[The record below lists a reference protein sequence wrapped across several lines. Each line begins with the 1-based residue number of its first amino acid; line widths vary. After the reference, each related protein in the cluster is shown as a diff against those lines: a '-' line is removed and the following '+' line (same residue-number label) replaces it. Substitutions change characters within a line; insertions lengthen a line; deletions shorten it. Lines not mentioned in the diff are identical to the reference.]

1 MFLPFSSTKSLFTK
15 SVIVF
20 CQLSILIYAELYT
33 SDVLRHSYVQTS
45 KKESKD
51 ANKLN
56 ARVDRETYLLD
67 TNVHPS

>member
-45 KKESKD
+45 KKESPDTKKD
-51 ANKLN
+51 AIN
-56 ARVDRETYLLD
+56 
-67 TNVHPS
+67 